1 MAVVYAHMKKDSRE
15 IYYIGIG
22 NDIKR
27 AYHTGCRS
35 ELWKRYYKKHGL
47 IVDILC
53 SDIDISSA
61 KEVEKFLISQYGKK
75 QLCNRTDGG
84 EGFFGGKH
92 TEEAKKKISE
102 QKKGSKPSAETRLK
116 MSLASKG
123 HNRRPVNSWSQ
134 SEEAKQKISIAFKGK
149 NRSDYFCQRV
159 KESKIGYKP
168 SKSTL
173 DASAKKRKE
182 KAVLIREISTGFV
195 GKIWEIAE
203 KFNIDRTE
211 IYKKC
216 KTGKA
221 FLSGR
226 NAGKSFEIIT
236 TTL

>member
-22 NDIKR
+22 NDVKR

-61 KEVEKFLISQYGKK
+61 KEVEKFLIAHYGKT

-134 SEEAKQKISIAFKGK
+134 SEEAKAKNKQHLNGEKIA
-149 NRSDYFCQRV
+149 
-159 KESKIGYKP
+159 
-168 SKSTL
+168 
-173 DASAKKRKE
+173 
-182 KAVLIREISTGFV
+182 
-195 GKIWEIAE
+195 
-203 KFNIDRTE
+203 
-211 IYKKC
+211 
-216 KTGKA
+216 
-221 FLSGR
+221 
-226 NAGKSFEIIT
+226 
-236 TTL
+236 